1 MVTLIEA
8 AILLLALGVLF
19 GAYRVVHTVKPFV
32 WNAVVGLVAL
42 LLATYF
48 GVGVEI
54 TPLSLLVCAIAGLPG
69 ALLVILLAVTGLAF
83 TPAALAAVMLW

>member
-1 MVTLIEA
+1 MVTFIEV

-19 GAYRVVHTVKPFV
+19 GAFRVVRAIKPFV
-32 WNAVVGLVAL
+32 WNAVVGLVVL
-42 LLATYF
+42 LVANHF
-48 GVGVEI
+48 GVGVAI

-83 TPAALAAVMLW
+83 TPAVVAAVMLG